1 MAVKDFALLVV
12 RLFGLWVLFESIG
25 SAERTVASMV
35 PLPSLGPEYGRFA
48 LFANLF
54 DFLLRAAIGLLLVWK
69 PQVVV
74 NRLPCETGKE
84 AELRLSTT
92 NLIFVCFSVAGLVF
106 LITGLTGLV
115 YHAATWVFAPTG
127 PYHERRVDRPGI
139 VTAAFQAAAG
149 LWVLCRFRGILRG
162 LRWFLKAGRTL
173 GTPKVEEGQ

>member
-115 YHAATWVFAPTG
+115 YHAAAWVF
-127 PYHERRVDRPGI
+127 V
-139 VTAAFQAAAG
+139 
-149 LWVLCRFRGILRG
+149 
-162 LRWFLKAGRTL
+162 
-173 GTPKVEEGQ
+173 